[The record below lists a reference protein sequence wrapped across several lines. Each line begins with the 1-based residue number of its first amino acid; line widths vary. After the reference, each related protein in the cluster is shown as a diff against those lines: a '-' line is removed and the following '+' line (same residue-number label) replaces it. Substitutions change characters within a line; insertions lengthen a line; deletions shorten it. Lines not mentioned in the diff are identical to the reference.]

1 MTTFS
6 VLPGTLNV
14 DVRQGDAIS
23 FVVDFDIGLTGY
35 SVEGEIYSS
44 VTSQTV
50 QALTISVVSAVNG
63 QVQVSLSSSQTAALP
78 AGTFKWFLRWDT
90 GSGSYRTAVEGVFEV
105 RP

>member
-14 DVRQGDAIS
+14 NVRQGDALS

-35 SVEGEIYSS
+35 T
-44 VTSQTV
+44 VTSHVYSLVDGATV
-50 QALTISVVSAVNG
+50 QALTTSVLSASEG
-63 QVQVSLSSSQTAALP
+63 RVQCSLDSETTAGLAD
-78 AGTFKWFLRWDT
+78 GTYKWQLRWDT
-90 GSGSYRTAVEGVFEV
+90 GSESYRTAVEGVFEV